1 MFVCDCMNMSTRLWW
16 REKKA
21 TRKSK
26 AFLMS
31 VGTSIIT
38 KHIHTKMTMTPNG
51 PTEWHPDRIAAKIT
65 QAMEHTVFLLHILI
79 CEPLRQSTT
88 HALKHTL
95 CIQSVS
101 SQLLGNSTKKRQN
114 NPRGKMQRMTHSFCR
129 LDRAL
134 KKI

>member
-31 VGTSIIT
+31 VWTSIIT

-65 QAMEHTVFLLHILI
+65 QAMEHTVYCWRFWFANHCDKVLL
-79 CEPLRQSTT
+79 T
-88 HALKHTL
+88 HWNTL
-95 CIQSVS
+95 YAYKACHLSCLEIQ
-101 SQLLGNSTKKRQN
+101 
-114 NPRGKMQRMTHSFCR
+114 QRNGRIIRVAKCNEWHTHSV
-129 LDRAL
+129 A
-134 KKI
+134 